1 MSSGRSLARAHPEA
15 KRTGAMATKA
25 EKIVA
30 GLGGAGPQPPTVRS
44 MTAALGV
51 SAWKLAHPVGRFTV
65 GRVVGRCGAL

>member
-30 GLGGAGPQPPTVRS
+30 GLVGLDHSRPPCAR
-44 MTAALGV
+44 
-51 SAWKLAHPVGRFTV
+51 
-65 GRVVGRCGAL
+65 